1 MHHTDMQNQGM
12 TRRLVAGDH
21 NLVLD
26 HVARLIVNA
35 DHSVAFCIFDLAQII
50 IEGNEGNEAIFWN
63 GTIFVCFV
71 ALPKKLLRNC
81 AS

>member
-1 MHHTDMQNQGM
+1 
-12 TRRLVAGDH
+12 
-21 NLVLD
+21 
-26 HVARLIVNA
+26 
-35 DHSVAFCIFDLAQII
+35 LAQMIT
-50 IEGNEGNEAIFWN
+50 EGNEGNEAIFWN